1 MNVMVSKTSTSG
13 GSSILQE
20 GTVKVSNLKGGSL
33 ADKFGFVQN
42 AAKLCM

>member
-1 MNVMVSKTSTSG
+1 MNVMVSKTSASG

-20 GTVKVSNLKGGSL
+20 GTVKVSNLKGGSF

-42 AAKLCM
+42 AAKVYM